1 MDVLKDWTF
10 GVDWR
15 TTEECKKLL
24 KKRREDLAGLQQ
36 RIKEAKL
43 PVIVLIEGWGAAG
56 KGSTIH

>member
-24 KKRREDLAGLQQ
+24 KSGERTLRACSSAQ
-36 RIKEAKL
+36 EAKL
-43 PVIVLIEGWGAAG
+43 P
-56 KGSTIH
+56 